1 MFRVNCYLPHK
12 LSLLILSGLYRAKSN
27 EKQKK
32 KIQIL
37 NHVGIYVIYFFKDGD
52 FLLLPIPWVAI
63 SACNNIAKCLKTI
76 LRVNPELGRGDY
88 LGVVNGCA
96 STNSQ
101 VVVAEG
107 LNVLALFTLLQYKPQ
122 VDSLCI
128 EYTQMWQK
136 CVCSKDRL
144 AALLD
149 RNCLI
154 KATCRL
160 KHLDAHR

>member
-1 MFRVNCYLPHK
+1 M
-12 LSLLILSGLYRAKSN
+12 
-27 EKQKK
+27 
-32 KIQIL
+32 
-37 NHVGIYVIYFFKDGD
+37 GIYVIYFFKDGD

-144 AALLD
+144 AAQELSD
-149 RNCLI
+149 KSDMSTETSGRTQI
-154 KATCRL
+154 KCYKLYKAIQN
-160 KHLDAHR
+160 